1 MEIEMKTQSQK
12 LIKNILDKYGIT
24 SVYHF
29 TDEANLETIEKY
41 GLQSLKNIFRLNIDV
56 KHFGAEELSHN
67 LDQRKGLDQYVH
79 LAFIQDHP
87 MYYVAKQRGN
97 LKNPVWLE
105 IDSSILFEDDT
116 LFCDKVANQ
125 TNANIFGIDKITRY
139 IDFDAMIYERD
150 FNTKKEA
157 RKAEIMALNLINP
170 NKIKGV
176 TYGK

>member
-1 MEIEMKTQSQK
+1 MDTEMNTQSQR
-12 LIKNILDKYGIT
+12 LVKNILDKYGIT

-41 GLQSLKNIFRLNIDV
+41 GLQSLRNILGLNIDV

-87 MYYVAKQRGN
+87 MYHVAKKRGN

-105 IDSSILFEDDT
+105 IDSSILFDENT

-125 TNANIFGIDKITRY
+125 TNANIFGIDKI
-139 IDFDAMIYERD
+139 IKQINFDAMLFETD
-150 FNTKKEA
+150 FYRKIEA
-157 RKAEIMALNLINP
+157 RKAEIMALSSINP
-170 NKIKGV
+170 NKIKGI

>member
-1 MEIEMKTQSQK
+1 MKIQNQK

-29 TDEANLETIEKY
+29 TDKANLETIEKY
-41 GLQSLKNIFRLNIDV
+41 GLLSLRNILRLNIDV

-87 MYYVAKQRGN
+87 MYHVAKKRGN

-105 IDSSILFEDDT
+105 IDSSILFEEDT

-125 TNANIFGIDKITRY
+125 TNANIFDIDKIIEY
-139 IDFDAMIYERD
+139 INFDTILYETD
-150 FNTKKEA
+150 FNRKIEA
-157 RKAEIMALNLINP
+157 RKAEIMALNSINP
-170 NKIKGV
+170 NKIKGI